1 METPAQQRI
10 IDNPYHPVARRITD
24 VVRRR
29 AVAPN
34 VILIDDLENIAQAAR
49 SGVLIDSLYTTEGR
63 DPAAIDEAV
72 PELHEVQIHTLSS
85 AVTRKIFG
93 DEKRSRIFALA
104 QSPAPGE
111 LSDFSDSSGDII
123 VLDGVRLVGNIG
135 AIVRTSA
142 GLNAAAVVLMD
153 SGLRT
158 VFDRRLIRASRGL
171 VFALP
176 TVIAPRRDVI
186 DYVCEQQIPVATLA
200 ADCTEPIG
208 VLQRVKERI
217 AIVLGSERRGVSTD
231 IARIADYRCSIAMS
245 DDIESLNV
253 SVSAG
258 IALHERAHSR
268 CG

>member
-1 METPAQQRI
+1 MAAPAQHHI

-29 AVAPN
+29 PATPN

-49 SGVLIDSLYTTEGR
+49 SGVLIDSLYISEGL
-63 DPAAIDEAV
+63 DPVAIDKAG

-85 AVTRKIFG
+85 AVTKKIFG
-93 DEKRSRIFALA
+93 DDKRSRIFALA
-104 QSPAPGE
+104 QSPPPGE
-111 LSDFSDSSGDII
+111 LSDFSDSPGDII

-142 GLNAAAVVLMD
+142 GLNAAAVILLD

-171 VFALP
+171 IFTLP

-186 DYVCEQQIPVATLA
+186 HYLHEQQIPVATLA
-200 ADCTEPIG
+200 ADCTEPIE
-208 VLQRVKERI
+208 VLQRIKERI
-217 AIVLGSERRGVSTD
+217 AIVLGSERRGVSED
-231 IARIADYRCSIAMS
+231 IGRVADYRCSIAMS

-258 IALHERAHSR
+258 IALHERAQSR

>member
-1 METPAQQRI
+1 MAAPAQHHI

-34 VILIDDLENIAQAAR
+34 VILIDDLENIVQAAR
-49 SGVLIDSLYTTEGR
+49 SGVLIDSLYISEGR
-63 DPAAIDEAV
+63 DPLALDEVV
-72 PELHEVQIHTLSS
+72 PELHKLQMHTLSR
-85 AVTRKIFG
+85 AVTKKIFG
-93 DEKRSRIFALA
+93 DDKRSRIFALA

-123 VLDGVRLVGNIG
+123 VLDGERLVGNIG

-142 GLNAAAVVLMD
+142 GLNAAAVILLD

-245 DDIESLNV
+245 DDIGSLNV

>member
-1 METPAQQRI
+1 MAAPAQHHI

-34 VILIDDLENIAQAAR
+34 VILIDDLENIVQAAR
-49 SGVLIDSLYTTEGR
+49 SGVLIDSLYITEGR
-63 DPAAIDEAV
+63 NPLALDEV
-72 PELHEVQIHTLSS
+72 VSELHEVQMHTLSS
-85 AVTRKIFG
+85 AVTKKIFG
-93 DEKRSRIFALA
+93 DDKRSRIFALA

-142 GLNAAAVVLMD
+142 GLNAAAVILLD

-171 VFALP
+171 VFTLP
-176 TVIAPRRDVI
+176 TVITPRRYVI
-186 DYVCEQQIPVATLA
+186 DYLREQQIPVATLA
-200 ADCTEPIG
+200 ADCTVPIE
-208 VLQRVKERI
+208 VLQRIKERI

-231 IARIADYRCSIAMS
+231 ISRIADYRCSIAMS

-268 CG
+268 RS

>member
-1 METPAQQRI
+1 MAAPVQHHI

-24 VVRRR
+24 VVQRR

-34 VILIDDLENIAQAAR
+34 VILIDDLENIVQAAR
-49 SGVLIDSLYTTEGR
+49 SGVLIDSLYITEGR
-63 DPAAIDEAV
+63 NPLALDEV
-72 PELHEVQIHTLSS
+72 VSELHEVQIHTLSS
-85 AVTRKIFG
+85 AVTKRIFG
-93 DEKRSRIFALA
+93 DDKRSRIFALA

-142 GLNAAAVVLMD
+142 GLNAAAVILLD

-171 VFALP
+171 VFTLP

-186 DYVCEQQIPVATLA
+186 HYLHEQQIPVATLA
-200 ADCTEPIG
+200 ADCTVPIE

>member
-1 METPAQQRI
+1 MAARAHHQT

-29 AVAPN
+29 AATTKI
-34 VILIDDLENIAQAAR
+34 ILIDDLQNIAQAAR

-111 LSDFSDSSGDII
+111 LSDFSDGSGDVI

-135 AIVRTSA
+135 AIIRTSA
-142 GLNAAAVVLMD
+142 GLNAAAVILLD

-171 VFALP
+171 VFTLP

-186 DYVCEQQIPVATLA
+186 DYLHGQQIPVATLA
-200 ADCTEPIG
+200 AECAEPIE
-208 VLQRVKERI
+208 VLQRVKERM

-231 IARIADYRCSIAMS
+231 ISRIADYRCSIAMS

-258 IALHERAHSR
+258 IALHERTHSR
-268 CG
+268 CS